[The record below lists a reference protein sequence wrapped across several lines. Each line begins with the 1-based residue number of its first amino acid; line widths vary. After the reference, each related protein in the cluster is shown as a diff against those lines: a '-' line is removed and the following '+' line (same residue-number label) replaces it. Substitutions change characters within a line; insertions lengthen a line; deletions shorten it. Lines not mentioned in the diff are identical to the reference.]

1 MVKKK
6 GSPVDS
12 LLLPDGILLFLSQVD
27 QNFKNLDSTC
37 RHFGTG
43 TEYGDSTCVEQ
54 ELVVLMRNNT
64 THVNEDVFTSQ
75 FLQFCDNV
83 LEKILRQHE
92 RRFQRLV
99 LRFPPGFGTTVPY
112 PRRSQGLRNP

>member
-12 LLLPDGILLFLSQVD
+12 LLLPDGVLLFLSQVD

-37 RHFGTG
+37 RNFGTG
-43 TEYGDSTCVEQ
+43 TEYGDGTCVEQ

-75 FLQFCDNV
+75 FLQFCDNGRY
-83 LEKILRQHE
+83 K
-92 RRFQRLV
+92 RFMT
-99 LRFPPGFGTTVPY
+99 GC
-112 PRRSQGLRNP
+112 

>member
-1 MVKKK
+1 MISEGGGLFGLDHFFITVGFGNKQGRSMVKKK

-12 LLLPDGILLFLSQVD
+12 LLLPDGVLLFLSQVD

-75 FLQFCDNV
+75 FLQFCDNGRY
-83 LEKILRQHE
+83 K
-92 RRFQRLV
+92 RL
-99 LRFPPGFGTTVPY
+99 
-112 PRRSQGLRNP
+112 